1 MAELF
6 RVESISHTFR
16 NGELGLFDLSFALME
31 GDFLVLAGRNGAGKT
46 LLMRQL
52 IGLTRLQKG
61 KIFYRDKPAFADL
74 PQLRSRVGLVFQDAQ
89 AQIVG
94 QTVEDDVAFGPANLG
109 LKREEIKKRTEKALR
124 LASLERVAERSPE
137 TLSGGE
143 RRRLAIAGVLAM
155 EAECLI
161 LDEPFANLDLPSI
174 RSVLGTLVDLHS
186 GGKTIIVLTHEIE
199 KVLAHATRLIVLD
212 AGKIAYDGS
221 PDEFSPERFRE
232 HGLQNP
238 YRIHRDRADLS
249 WLKD

>member
-6 RVESISHTFR
+6 RVESLSHTFR
-16 NGELGLFDLSFALME
+16 NGELGLSDLSFSLME

-46 LLMRQL
+46 ILMRQL
-52 IGLTRLQKG
+52 IGLTRLQEG

-74 PQLRSRVGLVFQDAQ
+74 SHLRSRVGLVFQDAQ

-94 QTVEDDVAFGPANLG
+94 QTVEDDVAFGPSNLG

-124 LASLERVAERSPE
+124 LASLERAAERSPE

-174 RSVLGTLVDLHS
+174 RAVLGTLVDLHAA
-186 GGKTIIVLTHEIE
+186 GKTIIVLTHEIE

-212 AGKIAYDGS
+212 EGKIAYDGA
-221 PDEFSPERFRE
+221 PDDFPPERFRD

-238 YRIHRDRADLS
+238 YRSHRDRAGLS
-249 WLKD
+249 WLKE